1 MMLDLFLSTDWTLP
15 SLLACFVVGTLVVRR
30 WVRQYHDAPV
40 DQPTR
45 PDRHLPADEYRLLG
59 DDYRECVADFMG
71 ESFIRHT
78 RNRFAIY
85 SVTGADPEKSES
97 RDVSA
102 SGPLTS
108 KEPIHASENQ

>member
-1 MMLDLFLSTDWTLP
+1 MATA
-15 SLLACFVVGTLVVRR
+15 LLIVCAIALVWWITRQ
-30 WVRQYHDAPV
+30 VRQFHTAPS
-40 DQPTR
+40 PAR

>member
-1 MMLDLFLSTDWTLP
+1 MSYFEWFAIAALGLSI
-15 SLLACFVVGTLVVRR
+15 LAIAAWFADRKL
-30 WVRQYHDAPV
+30 DAPV

>member
-1 MMLDLFLSTDWTLP
+1 MYLDFAAIV
-15 SLLACFVVGTLVVRR
+15 LAVGAVFAALAWLADRKL
-30 WVRQYHDAPV
+30 DAPV

>member
-1 MMLDLFLSTDWTLP
+1 MIASTDFTIP
-15 SLLACFVVGTLVVRR
+15 FVLICLVALV
-30 WVRQYHDAPV
+30 WWITRQIRTYNVSTA
-40 DQPTR
+40 PTR